1 MTIHELTDY
10 IVAEGKEYGV
20 ARMVENIPMYA
31 VCLRGCL
38 IIDEYTAYLTKARAN
53 TYAHTIN
60 GVQPINEF
68 YAISKGLGD
77 GFVLGSVIKYLR
89 RYTAVDGDK
98 ACNIV
103 DVYKALHLLQLGIEL
118 GGIPRP

>member
-10 IVAEGKEYGV
+10 IVADGKEHGV
-20 ARMVENIPMYA
+20 AHCYDKFA
-31 VCLRGCL
+31 VYGILLRSCL

-60 GVQPINEF
+60 GIQPINEM
-68 YAISKGLGD
+68 YALGKELGD
-77 GFVLGSVIKYLR
+77 GFVLGSVLKYLR

-98 ACNIV
+98 AFNIV
-103 DVYKALHLLQLGIEL
+103 DVYKALHLLELAIEL
-118 GGIPRP
+118 G